1 MKCVIIIIQYF
12 DKIKRYSM
20 KKIIIGSSFLVA
32 LGMFMGVLLI
42 SNFSSDD
49 IGQIF
54 ASEKKFGATNSPVVQ
69 SDGMREL
76 NNAFTSVSEA
86 VLPSVVSIEVTSKRK
101 RDPRLEE
108 FYEFF
113 RPRGEDRGDL
123 VRGNG
128 SGVFISK
135 DGYIVTN
142 NHVVEDATSIKV
154 TTLDKK
160 VFEAELVG
168 ADPLTDLAV
177 IRLITDEKDFPSVHF
192 ADIESVKVGEWVIAV
207 GNPLGLSST
216 VTTGIVSAIGRGQL
230 GMNRDSYSVEY
241 YIQTDAAINPG
252 NSGGGLFNMNG
263 SLTGINTAI
272 ATSTGNYIGYGFAI
286 PVDLVKSVIDD
297 LIDDGEVNR
306 GYIGVSISSVK
317 DEIMAKGLGLE
328 EVYGVVVGNILEG
341 SAAEDAG
348 IKEGDVL
355 LELDGNKLF
364 SSSELQS
371 RIAQKRA
378 GDNVDL
384 LILRDGKKINKT
396 VKLKSRDGDEG
407 FADNSSS
414 KGDDES
420 TTGLSENSPVDF
432 EKLGFAVEKLK
443 DEIKEEYKT
452 ENGVLITNVDRFSLA
467 SERGMFPNGVIV
479 QADRKDINSTRDLK
493 DIIDSKSPGDVIL
506 VKVKYPEVTSIV
518 ALPIPEAEG

>member
-1 MKCVIIIIQYF
+1 
-12 DKIKRYSM
+12 
-20 KKIIIGSSFLVA
+20 
-32 LGMFMGVLLI
+32 MGVLLI
-42 SNFSSDD
+42 SNFSTED

-54 ASEKKFGATNSPVVQ
+54 ASEKKFGASNSPVSQ
-69 SDGMREL
+69 SEGMREL
-76 NNAFTSVSEA
+76 NNAFTSVSEV

-113 RPRGEDRGDL
+113 RPRGGQERGDL

-128 SGVFISK
+128 SGVFISQ

-142 NHVVEDATSIKV
+142 NHVVEDAQSIKV

-177 IRLITDEKDFPSVHF
+177 IRLITDDNDFPSVHF
-192 ADIESVKVGEWVIAV
+192 ADIKSVKVGEWVVAV

-297 LIDDGEVNR
+297 LIDDGEVDR

-317 DEIMAKGLGLE
+317 DEIMAQGLGLD
-328 EVYGVVVGNILEG
+328 EVYGVVVGSILEG

-348 IKEGDVL
+348 IQEGDVL
-355 LELDGNKLF
+355 LELEGNKLY

-371 RIAQKRA
+371 RIAQNKA
-378 GDNVDL
+378 GDEVDL
-384 LILRDGKKINKT
+384 LILRNGEKINKT
-396 VKLKSRDGDEG
+396 VVLKSRDGEEG
-407 FADNSSS
+407 FADNTDSNAE
-414 KGDDES
+414 DES
-420 TTGLSENSPVDF
+420 TTGLKQNSIDF
-432 EKLGFAVEKLK
+432 DKLGFSVEKLN
-443 DEIKEEYKT
+443 DNIKEEYKT
-452 ENGVLITNVDRFSLA
+452 DNGVLITNVDRFSLA

-479 QADRKDINSTRDLK
+479 QADRKDVSSTRELK
-493 DIIDSKSPGDVIL
+493 DIIESKSPGDVIL